1 MGIGMSQ
8 EECDN
13 SCDREIRMYQ
23 KEEERCRFDKKE
35 LKSDSEKYKEE
46 IDELTDKF
54 NDFEAECKIQINSL
68 KNKRVMAEAR
78 KGVMAE
84 ARNGNNIRSELQN
97 VTSLSGGNSGVVSKI
112 KYEYKPP
119 SEIQIEEYKL
129 SKRLQKCK
137 DLSGNSK
144 VVCYDRIK
152 EGFTGIRANRRVEPI
167 NLDLIKN
174 GIMSDKIISLERCY
188 SKGITKNFCYG
199 RMEKKPIPNIVFTDE
214 YFNKYKH
221 LFEGF
226 DNLDSNKENNNNDN
240 FLLILVMSII
250 VLLYIC
256 K

>member
-23 KEEERCRFDKKE
+23 KNEERCRFDKKE
-35 LKSDSEKYKEE
+35 LKMDNEKYKEE

-54 NDFEAECKIQINSL
+54 NDFEAECKKEVNKY
-68 KNKRVMAEAR
+68 KNKR
-78 KGVMAE
+78 VMAE

-97 VTSLSGGNSGVVSKI
+97 VTSLSGGNSGLVSKI

-174 GIMSDKIISLERCY
+174 GIMSDKITYLERCY

-226 DNLDSNKENNNNDN
+226 DNLDSNKENNNDN